1 MSSML
6 TREHKEAILRSAQ
19 DLIEEAVSFLQGLI
33 CIPTVNP
40 PGDSYIECA
49 NYIGEQLRKFGY
61 AVEYI
66 ELSAT
71 ESAELAPYG
80 EGQPRTNVLGRLPG
94 RQAAPTLH
102 FNGHFDVVPVGSGW
116 STHPFGGE
124 LKDGRIYGRGASDM
138 KGGIAAQIYA
148 VEAIRRAGL
157 HLRGSVEQSGVVDEE
172 STGNRNAGMGIL
184 VERGYIAPD
193 RTDYVVITE
202 PLNVDNI
209 CLGHRGAIWGEIRTL
224 GRQAHGSTPERGIN
238 ALEQMAG
245 FIDEVTRTLTPQL
258 QQRHNSQ
265 PVVPA
270 SASAASLSFNV
281 IQGGTN
287 VNSLPDSCTVSFDRR
302 LVTSECLDAARQE
315 LQDILERRAQRI
327 PAFRYEYKER
337 YAAAPTWVSNATPL
351 VHAFTEAIE
360 AVLGRTPGYVCS
372 PGTDDQRFVV
382 QNAGIEQ
389 CIIYGPGEITQA
401 HVVDESLA
409 VSDLLASIQVMALA
423 AATLLGVE
431 HADEKR
437 VEDIVAACI
446 VKGEERRQPCTAHN
460 NEENHS
466 TITADRSKRPS

>member
-1 MSSML
+1 MADAL
-6 TREHKEAILRSAQ
+6 RREQQEAILRSAQ
-19 DLIEEAVSFLQGLI
+19 GLIEEAIDFLQSLI
-33 CIPTVNP
+33 RIPTVNP
-40 PGDSYIECA
+40 PGASYVECA
-49 NYIGEQLRKFGY
+49 NAIGKQLQKFGY

-66 ELSAT
+66 ALSAD
-71 ESAELAPYG
+71 EVAELAPYG
-80 EGQPRTNVLGRLPG
+80 EGQPRTNVLGRLQG
-94 RQAAPTLH
+94 RQASPTLH
-102 FNGHFDVVPVGSGW
+102 FNGHFDVVPTGSGW
-116 STHPFGGE
+116 STHPFGAE

-157 HLRGSVEQSGVVDEE
+157 QLRGSVEQSGVVDEE

-224 GRQAHGSTPERGIN
+224 GRQSHGSTPERGIN

-281 IQGGTN
+281 IQGGTTI
-287 VNSLPDSCTVSFDRR
+287 NSLPDSCTVSFDRR
-302 LVTSECLDAARQE
+302 LVTSERLDTARQE
-315 LQDILERRAQRI
+315 LHDILARRAQRI
-327 PAFRYEYKER
+327 PTFRYEYKER
-337 YAAAPTWVSNATPL
+337 YAAAPTWVSDETPL
-351 VHAFTEAIE
+351 VRAFTAAIE
-360 AVLGRTPGYVCS
+360 AVLHRTPGYVCS

-382 QNAGIEQ
+382 QNAAIEQ
-389 CIIYGPGEITQA
+389 CIVYGPGEITQA

-423 AATLLGVE
+423 TATLLGVE
-431 HADEKR
+431 PTDE
-437 VEDIVAACI
+437 
-446 VKGEERRQPCTAHN
+446 QTASHKN
-460 NEENHS
+460 
-466 TITADRSKRPS
+466 TV